1 MITSRLRNQFLALA
15 LSGAALI
22 GTTPTVSA
30 GANPRA
36 DTGQDAVQADTPQAP
51 AAPAEPA
58 TPAAPATPATPAT
71 PAAPAAPATPATAA
85 TRAARQARPAS
96 AIGQTGTAP
105 QGQPGAD
112 GAPLDNAEAQP
123 TPRTSP
129 DRTAFRLGSDYTL
142 MPDDV
147 VDDVVMIAGS
157 ATIEG
162 HVTGDLV
169 VVAGSAHLTRTAVV
183 DGDVVI
189 VGGSAAV
196 EAGAN
201 VDRDFVVVMGA
212 LEAPS
217 DFRPGGEQTV
227 VGPLIVGDGLRA
239 VVPWLAT
246 GLLWGRPIV
255 PSLPWVWTFVAV
267 FFAAYLL
274 LNLVFDR
281 PVRACADKLAER
293 PLSAFMVG
301 LLVLVLLAPVS
312 VLLAASIVGIALIP
326 FLLCAVFVAGLL
338 GKVSV
343 LRTLGAT
350 ILHQDDPGDRRLS
363 ARSFVLGFVAVTLL
377 YMVPVLGIVGW
388 ATLGVLGLGASTMA
402 FAAGLRRENPRP
414 AAPVRMAPPP
424 PLAGMAPAAAGVRQT
439 GGEAFSMG
447 EAPAAGATIPPPVHS
462 AEILCFPRA
471 TFLNRLGAFVLDLVL
486 VLLTYAL
493 LDFDDDGPGRVFL
506 LLLIYHVT
514 FWTWKGTTVG
524 GIISQL
530 RVVRTDGEPLRFV
543 DAVVRG
549 LSSVFS
555 IVVLGLGCLWILR
568 DPERQ
573 AWHDR
578 IAGTYVVKV
587 PRHYPLG

>member
-1 MITSRLRNQFLALA
+1 MTTTRLRNRFLALTVA
-15 LSGAALI
+15 GAALI
-22 GTTPTVSA
+22 GITPTA
-30 GANPRA
+30 HATANARA
-36 DTGQDAVQADTPQAP
+36 DAGQDAAQAAEAQPQ
-51 AAPAEPA
+51 A
-58 TPAAPATPATPAT
+58 TPAAPETPATPEPPT
-71 PAAPAAPATPATAA
+71 PAAPAAPAARPT
-85 TRAARQARPAS
+85 RQARPA
-96 AIGQTGTAP
+96 AGQTTSAP
-105 QGQPGAD
+105 QEQPATD
-112 GAPLDNAEAQP
+112 AEQS
-123 TPRTSP
+123 TLQSSS
-129 DRTAFRLGSDYTL
+129 DRTAFRLGNDYTL
-142 MPDDV
+142 MPDDI
-147 VDDVVMIAGS
+147 VDDVVIIAGS

-169 VVAGSAHLTRTAVV
+169 VVAGSARLARTAVV
-183 DGDVVI
+183 DGDVVV
-189 VGGSAAV
+189 VGGSAAID
-196 EAGAN
+196 AGAV
-201 VDRDFVVVMGA
+201 VDHDFVVVMGA
-212 LEAPS
+212 LEAPAN
-217 DFRPGGEQTV
+217 FRPGGEQTV
-227 VGPLIVGDGLRA
+227 IGPLFLGDSLRA
-239 VVPWLAT
+239 AVPWLAT

-281 PVRACADKLAER
+281 PVGACAEKLSER

-338 GKVSV
+338 GKVGV
-343 LRTLGAT
+343 LRTLGAA
-350 ILHQDDPGDRRLS
+350 IVHQDDPGDRRLS

-414 AAPVRMAPPP
+414 VAPVRMTPPP
-424 PLAGMAPAAAGVRQT
+424 PLAGMAAVATGLTQAGI
-439 GGEAFSMG
+439 GET
-447 EAPAAGATIPPPVHS
+447 AGAGDATAEGMTMPPPANR
-462 AEILCFPRA
+462 AEVLCYPRA

-486 VLLTYAL
+486 VMLTYAL
-493 LDFDDDGPGRVFL
+493 LGFDDDGPGRVFL
-506 LLLIYHVT
+506 LLLVYHVG

-530 RVVRTDGEPLRFV
+530 RVVRTDGEQLRFV
-543 DAVVRG
+543 DAMVRG

-578 IAGTYVVKV
+578 IAGTFVVKV
-587 PRHYPLG
+587 PRNYPL